1 MEARCRCHPRSR
13 KGIRSLSRLRRLL
26 RKALLLRTWLAGLC
40 IAGVF
45 LTRRVGASGGG
56 SGLGVSTPLAA
67 QDGKIAGVQHVLVE
81 VCADSCFIP
90 MTPYPIEIQSCLVAR
105 GGHVVYFQAEAALPA
120 ALSILHDWGRQIP
133 AAWCWHTDE
142 DQKQFH
148 VFSFVRL
155 CCCAVGLRPN
165 SAETQCLFLFGLI
178 LQEFVFGKTVSQQL
192 ASVRVVGC
200 SRSFQV
206 SISR

>member
-1 MEARCRCHPRSR
+1 
-13 KGIRSLSRLRRLL
+13 
-26 RKALLLRTWLAGLC
+26 
-40 IAGVF
+40 
-45 LTRRVGASGGG
+45 
-56 SGLGVSTPLAA
+56 
-67 QDGKIAGVQHVLVE
+67 
-81 VCADSCFIP
+81 
-90 MTPYPIEIQSCLVAR
+90 MTPYQIEIQSCIVAR

-165 SAETQCLFLFGLI
+165 SAETQCLFLFCLI
-178 LQEFVFGKTVSQQL
+178 LQEFVFGKAVSRQL

-206 SISR
+206 FFSR